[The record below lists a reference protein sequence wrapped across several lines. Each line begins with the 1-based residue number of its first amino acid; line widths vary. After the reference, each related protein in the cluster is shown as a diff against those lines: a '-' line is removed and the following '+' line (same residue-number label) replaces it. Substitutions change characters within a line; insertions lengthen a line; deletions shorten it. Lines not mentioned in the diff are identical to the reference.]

1 MNSNTASTPRRIL
14 DAIHRSPLAQWI
26 PLGIA
31 LCAYVLYLLAGAPEQ
46 KLVLAIGTPI
56 VCLIVYFLFSKVI
69 LPVLKTLGSAD
80 NAVWDVILLILTGV
94 FALAALS
101 LLMQFLT
108 DLQYGFTAGLPLSL
122 VVWSAVSRACRSCTA
137 E

>member
-1 MNSNTASTPRRIL
+1 MNTATPRRIL
-14 DAIHRSPLAQWI
+14 NIIHGSKLAQLI

-31 LCAYVLYLLAGAPEQ
+31 LCAYVLYLLVGAPEQ
-46 KLVLAIGTPI
+46 KLVLAALAPV
-56 VCLIVYFLFSKVI
+56 VCVIVYILFSKV
-69 LPVLKTLGSAD
+69 VLRALQTLDSAML
-80 NAVWDVILLILTGV
+80 DVILLVMTGV
-94 FALAALS
+94 FALAALA

-122 VVWSAVSRACRSCTA
+122 VVWSAVSRVCHQRAA

>member
-1 MNSNTASTPRRIL
+1 MNTATPRRIL
-14 DAIHRSPLAQWI
+14 NIIHGSKLAQLL

-46 KLVLAIGTPI
+46 KLVLAFSTPV
-56 VCLIVYFLFSKVI
+56 VCVIVYFLFSRV
-69 LPVLKTLGSAD
+69 VLRLLQDPRYVGKSAPD
-80 NAVWDVILLILTGV
+80 MILLLMTVV
-94 FALAALS
+94 FALAALA

-122 VVWSAVSRACRSCTA
+122 VVWSAVSRVCHQRAA

>member
-1 MNSNTASTPRRIL
+1 MHTAAPRRIL
-14 DAIHRSPLAQWI
+14 NIIHGSMLAQLI

-46 KLVLAIGTPI
+46 KLVLAVGTPV
-56 VCLIVYFLFSKVI
+56 VCVIVYFLFSKVVLRI
-69 LPVLKTLGSAD
+69 LQDPRYVSEAAPD
-80 NAVWDVILLILTGV
+80 MIFLLMTTV
-94 FALAALS
+94 FALAALA

-122 VVWSAVSRACRSCTA
+122 VVWSAVSRVCHQRAG